1 MSGYQDD
8 EDKAKMGEIVFAGKD
23 INQSTAKF
31 DRLALSGRGE
41 LLMVSV
47 LTETQR
53 LKQIRA
59 LLAPGST
66 KSVIEAS
73 GIKIKQPSQ
82 ADWYG
87 HAPGRIYPTPDGYQ
101 CFTHKLGYGLVH
113 AMFLARMD
121 GFMKVVTPESLWQ
134 ELNHVR
140 FTTPILREWLP
151 YLEKELR
158 ERSRL
163 EEAHVFNC
171 VCGILSATTKSLD
184 EIVTEGLQK
193 TTSTSR
199 GPPAANQGAL

>member
-1 MSGYQDD
+1 MSSHDD
-8 EDKAKMGEIVFAGKD
+8 DARLGEIVFAGKD
-23 INQSTAKF
+23 INQSAARF

-41 LLMVSV
+41 LLLVSI

-59 LLAPGST
+59 LLAAGST
-66 KSVIEAS
+66 RTVIEGS
-73 GIKIKQPSQ
+73 GVKIKQPGQ
-82 ADWYG
+82 ADWYA
-87 HAPGRIYPTPDGYQ
+87 HAPGRIYPIPLGYQ

-151 YLEKELR
+151 YLETELR
-158 ERSRL
+158 ARDRL

-184 EIVTEGLQK
+184 EIVSEGLVNNDI
-193 TTSTSR
+193 SIPR
-199 GPPAANQGAL
+199 PDAA